1 MLPKGR
7 NKEEGL
13 QDGFT
18 LLELMVS
25 MAILTVVVGI
35 VVGGVTNLQRRNY
48 METVKVDLTQE
59 ARQFEDQIVS
69 DIHQSGYPSL
79 KMFDPA
85 SLPAPTLNSLYV
97 SQGLVN
103 VTPSSLQ
110 FEADV
115 DGSGTVS
122 EVFIQL
128 NPLNGPCPCVVQRG
142 TVTKAQ
148 WQGGV
153 VPFYYTE
160 VNNVVNPNI
169 FQGYDNAGNN
179 VPLAGAPANNLAAI
193 EITLNV
199 RSAFPDSNGIFPTI
213 TMSTA
218 AKIHNFN

>member
-1 MLPKGR
+1 MRGMRHKV
-7 NKEEGL
+7 L
-13 QDGFT
+13 QHGFT
-18 LLELMVS
+18 LLELIVS
-25 MAILTVVVGI
+25 MGILTVVSGVI
-35 VVGGVTNLQRRNY
+35 VESLMKLQQRNT

-59 ARQFEDQIVS
+59 SRQFMDQIVS

-85 SLPAPTLNSLYV
+85 TKPLGNNDPGV

-115 DGSGTVS
+115 DGSGAVN

-128 NPLNGPCPCVVQRG
+128 SPLNGPCPCVIQRG
-142 TVTKAQ
+142 TVSKAS
-148 WQGGV
+148 WQGGTL
-153 VPFYYTE
+153 PYYYTE
-160 VNNVVNPNI
+160 VNNVNNTNI

-179 VPLAGAPANNLAAI
+179 VALTGAPANNLAAI

-199 RSAFPDSNGIFPTI
+199 LSSTPDSNNVYPTI
-213 TMSTA
+213 TMSTGV
-218 AKIHNFN
+218 KIHNFN

>member
-1 MLPKGR
+1 MRCKR
-7 NKEEGL
+7 HKVS
-13 QDGFT
+13 QHGFT

-25 MAILTVVVGI
+25 MGILTVVSGVI
-35 VVGGVTNLQRRNY
+35 VESLMKLQQRNT

-59 ARQFEDQIVS
+59 SRQFMDQIVS

-85 SLPAPTLNSLYV
+85 TKPLGNNDPGV

-128 NPLNGPCPCVVQRG
+128 SPLNGPCPCVIQRG
-142 TVTKAQ
+142 TVSKAS
-148 WQGGV
+148 WQGGTL
-153 VPFYYTE
+153 PYYYTE
-160 VNNVVNPNI
+160 VNNVNNTTI
-169 FQGYDNAGNN
+169 FQGYDNGGNN
-179 VPLAGAPANNLAAI
+179 VALAGAPSNNLAAI

-199 RSAFPDSNGIFPTI
+199 LSPTPDSNKLYPTI
-213 TMSTA
+213 TMSTGV
-218 AKIHNFN
+218 KIHNFN

>member
-1 MLPKGR
+1 MRCKR
-7 NKEEGL
+7 HKVS
-13 QDGFT
+13 QHGFT

-25 MAILTVVVGI
+25 MGILTVVSGVI
-35 VVGGVTNLQRRNY
+35 VESLMKLQQRNT

-59 ARQFEDQIVS
+59 SRQFMDQIVS

-85 SLPAPTLNSLYV
+85 TKPLGNNDPGV

-128 NPLNGPCPCVVQRG
+128 SPLNGPCPCVIQRG
-142 TVTKAQ
+142 TVSKAS
-148 WQGGV
+148 WQGGTL
-153 VPFYYTE
+153 PYYYTE
-160 VNNVVNPNI
+160 VNNVNNTNI

-179 VPLAGAPANNLAAI
+179 VALAGAPANNLAAI

-199 RSAFPDSNGIFPTI
+199 LSPTPDSNQVYPTI
-213 TMSTA
+213 TMSTGV
-218 AKIHNFN
+218 KIHNFN